1 MTHKSLMATALCTV
15 GFAGASF
22 CASAAQVQ
30 VYGLIDT
37 GLSLVSSDADV
48 DGMDRT
54 TALTMETGREFGSRW
69 GLRGTEDLGGGY
81 KIGFVLESGLRS
93 DDGTSDQNKLFGR
106 ESHIDIYAPWGTV
119 YAGLLPVF
127 GSTLGANGL
136 FRAIDPLFANYTKAF
151 GSGYLTASSWTR
163 VDNALAYK
171 SPSFGPFTAY
181 AMYSFK
187 NSVNSVGVE
196 GKSSTDRYGAFAL
209 RYLSGAFEAVLV
221 ADTTLYGSAR
231 TGNSYTDDNGW
242 TVTLGGNYTFG
253 NGVKVLA
260 FGQGFGDMALNT
272 AARAGVTYDGI
283 NAITGGLGYGFV
295 TGWGA
300 GLGIH
305 IPAAGGVLKG
315 SVGYRDMDNQ
325 WDTDFKR
332 IVASV
337 GYDYPLSKR
346 TALYAMGGYSREK
359 VDTNDGASAKP
370 DGYELTMGM
379 VHRF

>member
-1 MTHKSLMATALCTV
+1 
-15 GFAGASF
+15 
-22 CASAAQVQ
+22 
-30 VYGLIDT
+30 
-37 GLSLVSSDADV
+37 VS
-48 DGMDRT
+48 
-54 TALTMETGREFGSRW
+54 
-69 GLRGTEDLGGGY
+69 
-81 KIGFVLESGLRS
+81 
-93 DDGTSDQNKLFGR
+93 
-106 ESHIDIYAPWGTV
+106 
-119 YAGLLPVF
+119 
-127 GSTLGANGL
+127 
-136 FRAIDPLFANYTKAF
+136 
-151 GSGYLTASSWTR
+151 
-163 VDNALAYK
+163 
-171 SPSFGPFTAY
+171 
-181 AMYSFK
+181 
-187 NSVNSVGVE
+187 SVGVE
-196 GKSSTDRYGAFAL
+196 GKSSTDRYASLAL

-221 ADTTLYGSAR
+221 ADTTLYGNAR
-231 TGNSYTDDNGW
+231 TGNNYTDDNGW

-283 NAITGGLGYGFV
+283 YAITDGLGYGFV

-305 IPAAGGVLKG
+305 VPAGGGVLKG

-359 VDTNDGASAKP
+359 VETSTNAEAKP
-370 DGYELTMGM
+370 DGYELTVGM